1 MIRTKFSDG
10 IAVLV
15 GCLMLTGTIL
25 LYSTW
30 SEAQAGMTI
39 LQQGIAF
46 KPGSAKVKVGGQV
59 TFRNEDPFG
68 HNVYSP
74 SQGGIFDIGLQAPDS
89 ETAVTFKETGTYII
103 QCRIHPKMRATVT
116 VSP

>member
-1 MIRTKFSDG
+1 MIRTRVQDG
-10 IAVLV
+10 IAA
-15 GCLMLTGTIL
+15 LTGCVLLTLCIL
-25 LYSTW
+25 LYSSW
-30 SEAQAGMTI
+30 SEAQTGVTI

-59 TFRNEDPFG
+59 IFRNEDPFG

-74 SQGGIFDIGLQAPDS
+74 SQGGIFDIGLQAPES
-89 ETAVTFKETGTYII
+89 ETAVIFKEAGTYII

-116 VSP
+116 VSQ

>member
-1 MIRTKFSDG
+1 MIRASVHDG

-15 GCLMLTGTIL
+15 GCLLLAGTIL
-25 LYSTW
+25 LYSAW
-30 SEAQAGMTI
+30 SEAQTGVTI

-46 KPGSAKVKVGGQV
+46 KPGNAKVKVGGQV
-59 TFRNEDPFG
+59 VFRNEDPFG

-89 ETAVTFKETGTYII
+89 ETAVTFKEAGTYII
-103 QCRIHPKMRATVT
+103 QCRIHPKMKATVT